1 MKTMQYLNS
10 SDESDKAT
18 PMELVIEG
26 ILKNIP
32 TNTKEFN
39 SKFCNYQ
46 FYKNPSLMLSGREP
60 RYKIQFQRIAR
71 YCCKVKS
78 FNHDKLCECIRNV
91 FKHDVNKEE
100 VEQIIFEFRRMDICA
115 ISRKALLKAQFEVI
129 PVDLYKAGVCRET
142 AVNCL
147 CKFNNNLSRVY
158 ADVIVNMYALK
169 DMDASD
175 EEISDCAEYWILKL
189 SGFIK
194 NDNYFKDIVDMSE
207 TLLELLPEN

>member
-1 MKTMQYLNS
+1 METIKIMQYLNS

-32 TNTKEFN
+32 TDTKEFN

-46 FYKNPSLMLSGREP
+46 FYKN
-60 RYKIQFQRIAR
+60 QFQRIAR

-115 ISRKALLKAQFEVI
+115 ISRKALLKAQFEAI

-158 ADVIVNMYALK
+158 ADVIVNIYALK

-194 NDNYFKDIVDMSE
+194 NDNYLKDIVDISE
-207 TLLELLPEN
+207 TLLELLPENKT